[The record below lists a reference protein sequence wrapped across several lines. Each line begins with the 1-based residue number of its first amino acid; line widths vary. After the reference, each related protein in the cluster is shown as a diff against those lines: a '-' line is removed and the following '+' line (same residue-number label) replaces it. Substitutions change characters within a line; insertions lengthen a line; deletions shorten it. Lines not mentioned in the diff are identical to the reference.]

1 MFVALFSRYRHPR
14 ASLSRGTVH
23 LCEAE
28 EPWSVAWVSDRLA
41 NVDEDA
47 VRCAAQVLSAPT
59 WDEIGSLLPEAE
71 RSLETER
78 ASGRGPTD
86 VAANLRLFDLPEG
99 ASPRV
104 TLWRDQ
110 SAWCPYCQKVILQLE
125 EKRVPYVVR
134 RAPMKCYAGGA
145 LQKPPEFLELSK
157 AGLLPVATID
167 GALYSDSAS
176 ILAAVER
183 EFPEHAPL
191 EPSTDGERRA
201 FEAADALERRFSG
214 AWLSWLTTPCW
225 LPGAARSSL
234 TVTCAPAPSPS
245 RQPPTRRGGEGERVH
260 SVP

>member
-71 RSLETER
+71 RLLEAER

-214 AWLSWLTTPCW
+214 AWLAWLTTPCW
-225 LPGAARSSL
+225 LPGL
-234 TVTCAPAPSPS
+234 TSTYRLLFAPHAYALA
-245 RQPPTRRGGEGERVH
+245 
-260 SVP
+260 

>member
-1 MFVALFSRYRHPR
+1 MGRRVGVLFAATLATTMFVALFSPYRHRR
-14 ASLSRGTVH
+14 ASLSRELR

-71 RSLETER
+71 RSLEAER

-191 EPSTDGERRA
+191 KPSTDGERRA

-214 AWLSWLTTPCW
+214 AWLSWLTTPSW

-234 TVTCAPAPSPS
+234 TVT
-245 RQPPTRRGGEGERVH
+245 
-260 SVP
+260 

>member
-1 MFVALFSRYRHPR
+1 MSVSLIALSTTGALLSLYRQSHPCASHAR
-14 ASLSRGTVH
+14 AAQPR

-28 EPWSVAWVSDRLA
+28 TPWSDAWRRGKGMSIGSQLSDRLA

-47 VRCAAQVLSAPT
+47 VRRAAQALSAPT

-71 RSLETER
+71 RLLEAER

-86 VAANLRLFDLPEG
+86 VAANLRLFDLPDG
-99 ASPRV
+99 ATPRV

-125 EKRVPYVVR
+125 EKRVPYAVR

-167 GALYSDSAS
+167 GALYLDSAS
-176 ILAAVER
+176 ILEAVER

-191 EPSTDGERRA
+191 KPSTDGERRA
-201 FEAADALERRFSG
+201 FEAADALERTFSG

-225 LPGAARSSL
+225 LPGEAERPL
-234 TVTCAPAPSPS
+234 TLT
-245 RQPPTRRGGEGERVH
+245 
-260 SVP
+260 

>member
-1 MFVALFSRYRHPR
+1 MSTTLLALSTTGALLSPYRQSRAAQPR
-14 ASLSRGTVH
+14 

-28 EPWSVAWVSDRLA
+28 APWSDAWRRGKGMSIGSQLSDRLA

-47 VRCAAQVLSAPT
+47 VRRAAQALSAPS

-71 RSLETER
+71 CLLEAER

-86 VAANLRLFDLPEG
+86 VAANLRLFDLPDG
-99 ASPRV
+99 ATPRV

-125 EKRVPYVVR
+125 EKRVPYAVR

-145 LQKPPEFLELSK
+145 LQKPQEFLELSK

-176 ILAAVER
+176 ILEAVER

-191 EPSTDGERRA
+191 KPSTDGERRA
-201 FEAADALERRFSG
+201 FEAAAALERSVSG
-214 AWLSWLTTPCW
+214 AWLSWLTTPSW
-225 LPGAARSSL
+225 LPGEA
-234 TVTCAPAPSPS
+234 
-245 RQPPTRRGGEGERVH
+245 ER
-260 SVP
+260 PLALA